1 MVNLSNKPIIK
12 YSEFYI
18 TNVCNLT
25 CQGCNRFNNFNFKGR
40 HEFDKKLYQPWAN
53 KVDLKKFCILGGEP
67 TLHPK
72 LKDWMIGLAELW
84 PNANKYITTNGTYWP
99 SWIEKVAKKYR
110 YTIIVNLH
118 GETNGSLNKLVLEK
132 LKHSFGPLETKKQVK
147 KMGGLYLKSRLGVKL
162 ELFKTTDGFH
172 KSAIKDESTL
182 EVYDS
187 NPEKAHK
194 LCDMKKCHHFIDGKL
209 WKCGVVKLL
218 PEFLRQKNK
227 TPHEL
232 FDKYSPLGHEDIDQ
246 KKINDLTEN
255 AIDQCRFCSDN
266 KKDWE
271 RKAYK
276 SDFKKNSRPIW

>member
-1 MVNLSNKPIIK
+1 MISKPILK

-40 HEFDKKLYQPWAN
+40 YEFDRSLYQPWAN
-53 KVDLKKFCILGGEP
+53 KVDLRRFSILGGEP

-84 PNANKYITTNGTYWP
+84 PKANRYITTNGTYWP
-99 SWIEKVAKKYR
+99 AWIEEVAKKYR
-110 YTIIVNLH
+110 YTIIINCH
-118 GETNGSLNKLVLEK
+118 GPTNGSLNKMVLQK
-132 LKHSFGPLETKKQVK
+132 LKDAFGPLKPTKKLK
-147 KMGGLYLKSRLGVKL
+147 RTGGLYLKSKMGAKL

-187 NPEKAHK
+187 DPVKAHR

-218 PEFLRQKNK
+218 PEFVRQKNK
-227 TPHEL
+227 TPPA
-232 FDKYSPLGHEDIDQ
+232 FYDQYSPLGHENIDQ
-246 KKINDLTEN
+246 QKLDDLSQKPIE
-255 AIDQCRFCSDN
+255 QCRGCSDN
-266 KKDWE
+266 KADWE
-271 RKAYK
+271 RKAYT
-276 SDFKKNSRPIW
+276 SDFKKNSRPVW